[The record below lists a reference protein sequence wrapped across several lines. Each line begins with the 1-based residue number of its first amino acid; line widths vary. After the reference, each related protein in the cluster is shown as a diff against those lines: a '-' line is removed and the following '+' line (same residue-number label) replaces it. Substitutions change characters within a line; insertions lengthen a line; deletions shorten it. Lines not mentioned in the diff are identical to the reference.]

1 MCALIPEDLNYE
13 LSRRAFTRPLLYDCL
28 LKLPTKTKTLRFD
41 DAVCPM
47 NLDRN
52 AKIDYKK
59 VFKNF
64 LRFIFNLIL
73 KFKESFFF
81 T

>member
-13 LSRRAFTRPLLYDCL
+13 LSKRAFTRPLLYDCL

-41 DAVCPM
+41 DAVCPI

-52 AKIDYKK
+52 AKIIK
-59 VFKNF
+59 VSRNF
-64 LRFIFNLIL
+64 LRFILIL
-73 KFKESFFF
+73 FQN
-81 T
+81 